1 MDAIRDV
8 ISECKGKER
17 MIESQAGLI
26 SLYIF
31 IQGSE
36 GGRVPFASQAKRM
49 QGAETERSRS
59 IPAQAFRKNRNRF
72 VPLIRARSHKIAP
85 TSIES
90 ACLRRGKGN
99 EKDSRPPQEI
109 IPLLIHSFIELEPPR
124 INCSVLYDMGKREK
138 KYIYIFSGRGQM

>member
-36 GGRVPFASQAKRM
+36 GGCVPFASQAKRM

-59 IPAQAFRKNRNRF
+59 VPA
-72 VPLIRARSHKIAP
+72 
-85 TSIES
+85 
-90 ACLRRGKGN
+90 
-99 EKDSRPPQEI
+99 
-109 IPLLIHSFIELEPPR
+109 
-124 INCSVLYDMGKREK
+124 
-138 KYIYIFSGRGQM
+138 